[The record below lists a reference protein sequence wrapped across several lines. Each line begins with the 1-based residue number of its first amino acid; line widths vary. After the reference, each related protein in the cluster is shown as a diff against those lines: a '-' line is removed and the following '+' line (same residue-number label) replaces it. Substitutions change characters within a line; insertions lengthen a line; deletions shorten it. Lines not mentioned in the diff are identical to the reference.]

1 MAGPATILREI
12 HRLRRHAK
20 DLQSEIER
28 GPRLLKAHQAKVS
41 KQEEGVREAHE
52 TLKRLKMTCHDKE
65 GQLKATLQQIGKH
78 EMQLNQATSKKEYD
92 ALKSE
97 IAADKKKCQELEDEI
112 LDYMGQ
118 IEQRTA
124 EIPELDKAVLQ
135 AKSEYAGSEKN
146 AQERAGSLT
155 EQLNQAL
162 GAIKEVE
169 STLPADVRPQYDRL
183 VAARGEDAMAPVEHR
198 TCMAC
203 YTEITAQNHNDLMLS
218 QFVLCKS
225 CGRALYLPE

>member
-1 MAGPATILREI
+1 MAGPATILRDI

-28 GPRLLKAHQAKVS
+28 GPRLLKAHQAKIT
-41 KQEEGVREAHE
+41 KQEEAVREAHE
-52 TLKRLKMTCHDKE
+52 MLKRFKLTSHEKE
-65 GQLKATLQQIGKH
+65 GQLKATLQQISKH
-78 EMQLNQATSKKEYD
+78 EMQLNQAGSKKEYD

-112 LDYMGQ
+112 LGYMGE

-124 EIPELDKAVLQ
+124 QLPELDKAVQQ
-135 AKSEYAGSEKN
+135 AKSEYADFEKN
-146 AQERAGSLT
+146 AREHASSLT
-155 EQLNQAL
+155 EQLNQAV
-162 GAIKEVE
+162 GAIKDVE

-203 YTEITAQNHNDLMLS
+203 YTEITAQSHNDLMLS
-218 QFVLCKS
+218 QFVLCKN